1 MSKVLVVKLF
11 VFVLV
16 TTAATASTLVWDKLE
31 AYVEMTPEQMRDIM
45 LQRSPGG
52 LETLPEE
59 DRERVKATTDSQFD
73 KALEILRKK
82 L

>member
-1 MSKVLVVKLF
+1 
-11 VFVLV
+11 
-16 TTAATASTLVWDKLE
+16 
-31 AYVEMTPEQMRDIM
+31 MTPEQMRDIM

-59 DRERVKATTDSQFD
+59 DRERVKAATDSQLD
-73 KALEILRKK
+73 KALEILREK